1 MRKRKIS
8 KAVNRRLSVQQ
19 LEPRLAL
26 ASSAFLGVVSDG
38 AGNLFVR
45 GDGEDNRDVIT
56 LETLDAASGFS
67 GHVLVKIMEVD
78 VPGGQL
84 IGAYAVQQLQGIAA
98 PGNFLG
104 FRMDALGGNDKI
116 DASGLK
122 NLETTRL
129 VGGAGADELIGGKLS
144 RDQFSG
150 GNDNDE
156 VKGADVYDTTAVALT
171 PYGPF
176 VPSIL
181 GGEGPD
187 GTKDFDKI
195 TFASD
200 PLVGGIN
207 WTGLNPAIPA
217 GPQMGEFESISGTD
231 GNDTINAGGDG
242 GPITIEGGGGDDNIT
257 GSNGNDTINGGEG
270 KDTINGGPGDDSLK
284 GGGGDDTING
294 GDGKDTIEGN
304 DGNDTL
310 NGNNG
315 EDNIDGGLG
324 NDQLNGGNDND
335 TLKGNDGDDVLA
347 GGPGNDSLDGG
358 NGSDT
363 ANYGG
368 AAAGVTVDLPAG
380 KAEPDGDGGKDSL
393 SSIENVSGSAFNDV
407 IIGDGNVNL
416 IAGNDG
422 DDQLRGGGNDDSM
435 TGGNGTDWVDGE
447 DGNDT
452 LSGGNGT
459 DLLLGGEGNDVL
471 SGDDGSDSLYG
482 ERGNDQLVGGAGADL
497 LDGGLG
503 ADAMTAIG
511 PGPADLL
518 ADIIYHN
525 YDRTLGGIEDLV
537 SIAGTA
543 AQDSFNVQRIKFNSL
558 NNPNDPNSGALPW
571 YAPQQTA
578 DGVMTPTEQFD
589 AQYELK
595 YPVGSPQD
603 NLIGGRILV
612 FSDYDGGD
620 GQFGDLLNF
629 L

>member
-1 MRKRKIS
+1 
-8 KAVNRRLSVQQ
+8 
-19 LEPRLAL
+19 
-26 ASSAFLGVVSDG
+26 
-38 AGNLFVR
+38 
-45 GDGEDNRDVIT
+45 
-56 LETLDAASGFS
+56 
-67 GHVLVKIMEVD
+67 VLVKIMEVD

-98 PGNFLG
+98 PNSFLG
-104 FRMDALGGNDKI
+104 FQMDAKGGNDKI

-129 VGGAGADELIGGKLS
+129 TGGDGDDELIGGKLS
-144 RDQFSG
+144 RDQYSG
-150 GNDNDE
+150 GNGNDE
-156 VKGADVYDTTAVALT
+156 VKGADAYDTTPVGLT

-187 GTKDFDKI
+187 ATKDFDKI
-195 TFASD
+195 TFATD

-207 WTGLNPAIPA
+207 WTGLNTAVPL
-217 GPQMGEFESISGTD
+217 GPQMGEFESISGSD
-231 GNDTINAGGDG
+231 ANDTINVGNEGNGVTIDG
-242 GPITIEGGGGDDNIT
+242 LGGDDNIT
-257 GSNGNDTINGGEG
+257 GSNFNDTINGGEG
-270 KDTINGGPGDDSLK
+270 NDTINGGGGDDNLK
-284 GGGGDDTING
+284 GGGGNDTVNG

-315 EDNIDGGLG
+315 DDDIDGGLG
-324 NDQLNGGNDND
+324 NDKLNGGDGND
-335 TLKGNDGDDVLA
+335 TLKGNDGDDELV
-347 GGPGNDSLDGG
+347 GGPGNDTLNGG
-358 NGSDT
+358 NGTDV
-363 ANYGG
+363 ANYGN
-368 AAAGVTVDLPAG
+368 AGPGLIVDLAAG

-393 SSIENVSGSAFNDV
+393 SSIESVNGRAHDDI
-407 IIGDGNVNL
+407 IIGDGNVNF

-422 DDQLRGGGNDDSM
+422 NDQIRGGGGDDALTGNNGND
-435 TGGNGTDWVDGE
+435 TVDGE
-447 DGNDT
+447 DGNDSV
-452 LSGGNGT
+452 SGGAGN
-459 DLLLGGEGNDVL
+459 DVLLGGDGNDVL
-471 SGDDGSDSLYG
+471 SGDDGDDKLYG
-482 ERGNDQLVGGAGADL
+482 ERGNDQLVGGLGADI

-511 PGPADLL
+511 PGPAELVTDS
-518 ADIIYHN
+518 IFHN

-537 SIAGTA
+537 SIGGTA
-543 AQDSFNVQRIKFNSL
+543 YQDAFSVQRIKFNTL
-558 NNPNDPNSGALPW
+558 NNPNDPNSGAAPW
-571 YAPQQTA
+571 YVPQQA
-578 DGVMTPTEQFD
+578 PDGAMTPTEQFD

-629 L
+629 P